1 MNSLVEP
8 RVRLPVGGTE
18 TKSCVEYSERSAQ
31 DQRRRVTSGRSIAW
45 PQATGNSS
53 ARGCEWV
60 SKEVDGKLEH
70 QG

>member
-45 PQATGNSS
+45 PQATA
-53 ARGCEWV
+53 AREDV
-60 SKEVDGKLEH
+60 SG
-70 QG
+70 